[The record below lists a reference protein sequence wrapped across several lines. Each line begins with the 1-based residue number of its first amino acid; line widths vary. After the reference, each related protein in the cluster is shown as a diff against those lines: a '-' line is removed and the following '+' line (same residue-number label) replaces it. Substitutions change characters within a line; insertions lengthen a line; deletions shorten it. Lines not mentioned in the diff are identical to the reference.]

1 MGAKRVGNG
10 EEGIAGSSPLFQDLH
25 PAQGYWRVD
34 QPENLID
41 NPIPECE
48 DKKTSSQRSA
58 FSQNRNNIGSFPH
71 RSALMAIFAES

>member
-1 MGAKRVGNG
+1 MGAKRGGNG

-25 PAQGYWRVD
+25 PAQGYWMVD

-48 DKKTSSQRSA
+48 DKKRAISDQLSA
-58 FSQNRNNIGSFPH
+58 KTEI
-71 RSALMAIFAES
+71 I